1 MRIWTLI
8 VIYNG
13 DKNEIIKL
21 FGGFS
26 MPFIRKTKYFSLKN
40 KIFIANTLIIT
51 VALLIFAVFA
61 NQAFSEAL
69 MERTK
74 KSSMREIDLI
84 NINLDTM
91 INSIEDYSR
100 VIASEHRLQK
110 ELVEIKHTSEADK
123 IILKNLRIK
132 TAMSE
137 IVSNIISPNTQIAGI
152 AVFEDK
158 KVIYSGYS
166 IDEKN
171 VNKII
176 HNEHLETVYE
186 IQRPTWMGLAPLE
199 FTDRRKNDVF
209 SVSKLIRDRNTGN
222 ALGVVTLFVD
232 EVNISNIYTKNIVN
246 AQGSYYIVDEND
258 KVISSYNKSDL
269 YKNIGQVL
277 KMKGSIYKELE
288 KNGNLLLTDK
298 KIPVLYSMKAYG
310 KFGWK
315 VISVSGLEEIVNEEN
330 KIKNIIIWILILCVI
345 SVFITSYII
354 SHTVTKPI
362 YSLLGTMGKIKNG
375 NMKIRACENINGEVG
390 VLANGFNML
399 MNQLEESMEQIY
411 KEQKLKRENEFK
423 LLQSQIKPHFLYNT
437 METISSFIKLD
448 MKEYALTTIQYLSN
462 FYKISL
468 SRGNEIITV
477 EEEVKIIESYLS
489 IQRLRYAEYMDYAL
503 DFDKGI
509 LKYTIPKLTIQPLVE
524 NAIYHGLK
532 QSQNKGMIFVKGY
545 IKDNYIAIEVLDTGI
560 GMSKERVEEISKFGL
575 LRESDSKSFGLRS
588 VDERLKLLYGS
599 DSGISIESIQEKY
612 TLVTVNI
619 PLGSK

>member
-1 MRIWTLI
+1 MVFIKKI
-8 VIYNG
+8 
-13 DKNEIIKL
+13 KN
-21 FGGFS
+21 
-26 MPFIRKTKYFSLKN
+26 FSLKN
-40 KIFIANTLIIT
+40 KIFVSNTLIIT
-51 VALLIFAVFA
+51 VALLFFAIFA
-61 NQAFSEAL
+61 NQVFSEEL

-74 KSSMREIDLI
+74 RSSIREIDLI

-100 VIASEHRLQK
+100 VIASEYRLQK

-123 IILKNLRIK
+123 ILLKNLRIK

-158 KVIYSGYS
+158 KVIYSGHS
-166 IDEKN
+166 IDEKS

-176 HNEHLETVYE
+176 HNDYLETVYQ
-186 IQRPTWMGLAPLE
+186 IQRPTWTGLAPLE
-199 FTDRRKNDVF
+199 FIDHRKKDVF
-209 SVSKLIRDRNTGN
+209 SVSKLIRDRNTGE

-232 EVNISNIYTKNIVN
+232 EVNISNIYTKNIAN
-246 AQGSYYIVDEND
+246 AQGSYYIVDENN
-258 KVISSYNKSDL
+258 KVISSYNKADL
-269 YKNIGQVL
+269 YKDIGQVL
-277 KMKGSIYKELE
+277 KIKNSVYKQLQD
-288 KNGNLLLTDK
+288 KGNLLLTDK

-315 VISVSGLEEIVNEEN
+315 VISVSVLEEIVSEKN
-330 KIKNIIIWILILCVI
+330 KIRSIIIWILILCVI
-345 SVFITSYII
+345 IVFITSYII

-362 YSLLGTMGKIKNG
+362 YLLLGTMEKIKDG
-375 NMKIRACENINGEVG
+375 NIKVRACGELNGEVG

-399 MNQLEESMEQIY
+399 MNQLEQSMEQIY

-468 SRGNEIITV
+468 SRGNEMITV

-489 IQRLRYAEYMDYAL
+489 IQRLRYAEYMDYTL
-503 DFDKGI
+503 DFDNTI
-509 LKYTIPKLTIQPLVE
+509 FKYTIPKLTIQPLVE

-532 QSQNKGMIFVKGY
+532 QSQSKGIILVKGY
-545 IKDNYIAIEVLDTGI
+545 IKEGSIIIEVLDTGV
-560 GMSKERVEEISKFGL
+560 GLSKERLDEISRFGL
-575 LRESDSKSFGLRS
+575 LRESDSRSFGLRS
-588 VDERLKLLYGS
+588 IDERLKLLYGS
-599 DSGISIESIQEKY
+599 HSGISIKSVQGEY
-612 TLVTVNI
+612 TLVTVSI
-619 PLGSK
+619 PLDSK

>member
-1 MRIWTLI
+1 MLF
-8 VIYNG
+8 
-13 DKNEIIKL
+13 IKKIKDL
-21 FGGFS
+21 
-26 MPFIRKTKYFSLKN
+26 SLKN
-40 KIFIANTLIIT
+40 KIFVSNTLIII
-51 VALLIFAVFA
+51 VALLFFAILS
-61 NQAFSEAL
+61 NEAFSKAL

-74 KSSMREIDLI
+74 RSSIREIDLI

-91 INSIEDYSR
+91 INSVEDYSR
-100 VIASEHRLQK
+100 VIASEYRLQK
-110 ELVEIKHTSEADK
+110 ELATFKHTSTEDQVL
-123 IILKNLRIK
+123 LKNLRIR

-152 AVFEDK
+152 AVFVDK

-166 IDEKN
+166 IDEKS

-176 HNEHLETVYE
+176 HNEHLEKAYE
-186 IQRPTWMGLAPLE
+186 MQRPTWRGLAPLE
-199 FTDRRKNDVF
+199 FIDRRKNDVF
-209 SVSKLIRDRNTGN
+209 SVSKLIRDKNTGN
-222 ALGVVTLFVD
+222 ALGVVTLFVN

-246 AQGSYYIVDEND
+246 KEDSYYIVDEND
-258 KVISSYNKSDL
+258 KVISSYDKSNL
-269 YKNIGQVL
+269 YQDIEEVL
-277 KMKGSIYKELE
+277 KIKGNAYRKLE
-288 KNGNLLLTDK
+288 KNGTLLITDK
-298 KIPVLYSMKAYG
+298 KIPILYSIKAYG

-315 VISVSGLEEIVNEEN
+315 VISVSGLEEIVREKN
-330 KIKNIIIWILILCVI
+330 KIKSIIIWTLILCVI
-345 SVFITSYII
+345 IVFITSYII

-362 YSLLGTMGKIKNG
+362 YLLLGTMEKIKNG
-375 NMKIRACENINGEVG
+375 NIKIRACETINGEVG
-390 VLANGFNML
+390 ILASGFNTL

-411 KEQKLKRENEFK
+411 KEQKLKRENELK

-489 IQRLRYAEYMDYAL
+489 IQRLRYAEYMDYTL
-503 DFDKGI
+503 NFDNEV

-545 IKDNYIAIEVLDTGI
+545 IKDDYIAIEVLDTGI
-560 GMSKERVEEISKFGL
+560 GLPKERLEEISKFGL
-575 LRESDSKSFGLRS
+575 LKESDSRSFGLRS

-599 DSGISIESIQEKY
+599 DSGISIESVQGEY
-612 TLVTVNI
+612 TLVTVSI
-619 PLGSK
+619 PLESK